1 MLDIESFVAQLK
13 DCYQHCWLIAAAVTG
28 DRVEADD
35 LVQEAAVIALQK
47 RSEFTPGTSFGAW
60 MGQIVRLTALNHLK
74 KQNRRNTVVSDPKKM
89 DQIESP
95 QTVSSQAVSSQAVL
109 SSNELFGFTKDG
121 RLLANQTAF
130 DDETRRAL
138 LTLGD
143 VPRLCLLLRVVQ
155 QLSYDEIAEML
166 AIPSGTVMSHVH
178 RAKQSIR
185 AHLKSQSKRVANQ
198 PSSSP

>member
-35 LVQEAAVIALQK
+35 IVQEAALVAFQK

-60 MGQIVRLTALNHLK
+60 MAQIVRLTALNHLK
-74 KQNRRNTVVSDPKKM
+74 KQNRRNTVVSDPTKM
-89 DQIESP
+89 DQRE
-95 QTVSSQAVSSQAVL
+95 SSQTMPSPS
-109 SSNELFGFTKDG
+109 ELFAFTEDG
-121 RLLANQTAF
+121 CLVAHQTAF

-138 LTLGD
+138 LDLGD

-155 QLSYDEIAEML
+155 QLSYDEIAETL
-166 AIPSGTVMSHVH
+166 KIPAGTVMSHVH

-185 AHLKSQSKRVANQ
+185 AHLKSQQIA
-198 PSSSP
+198 